1 MALPMAGPGGYGD
14 EYSER
19 ASSLE
24 DYKVTCIR
32 FVRDISVDYIA
43 WVDRYALPAE
53 EDARRREGITSV
65 VGRADEWISRVARSI
80 RGVDVVMND
89 AIQKMAEATA
99 GRPFPIDVTVGG
111 VRAYTRARPGPVEVR
126 LRASGRGARS
136 AALGRHSRDER
147 FRLESTFPASIA
159 EGGLDGSPDA
169 SDLALLLDA
178 SGASRDDVVSF
189 TVVVQETEAGEETDR
204 RGVSTIVHIG

>member
-14 EYSER
+14 ECSER

-32 FVRDISVDYIA
+32 FVRDISADYLA
-43 WVDRYALPAE
+43 WVDRYALPAG
-53 EDARRREGITSV
+53 EDALRREGITSV

-99 GRPFPIDVTVGG
+99 GRPFPIEVTVGG
-111 VRAYTRARPGPVEVR
+111 VPAYARARPGAVEVR
-126 LRASGRGARS
+126 LRAGGRGGRA

-147 FRLESTFPASIA
+147 FRLESTFPASIS
-159 EGGLDGSPDA
+159 EGGLAGSPDA
-169 SDLALLLDA
+169 SDLALRLDA
-178 SGASRDDVVSF
+178 SRASHGDVVSF

-204 RGVSTIVHIG
+204 RGVSTIVHIA

>member
-1 MALPMAGPGGYGD
+1 MAGPGGYGD
-14 EYSER
+14 ECSER

-32 FVRDISVDYIA
+32 FVRDISADYLA
-43 WVDRYALPAE
+43 WVDRYALPAG
-53 EDARRREGITSV
+53 EDALRREGITSV

-99 GRPFPIDVTVGG
+99 GRPFPIEVTVGG
-111 VRAYTRARPGPVEVR
+111 VPAYARARPGAVEVR
-126 LRASGRGARS
+126 LRAGGRGGRA

-147 FRLESTFPASIA
+147 FRLESTFPASIS
-159 EGGLDGSPDA
+159 EGGLAGSPDA
-169 SDLALLLDA
+169 SDLALRLDA
-178 SGASRDDVVSF
+178 SRASHGDVVSF

-204 RGVSTIVHIG
+204 RGVSTIVHIA

>member
-1 MALPMAGPGGYGD
+1 MAGPGGYGD
-14 EYSER
+14 ECSER

-32 FVRDISVDYIA
+32 FVRDISADYLA
-43 WVDRYALPAE
+43 WVDRYALPAG
-53 EDARRREGITSV
+53 EDALRREGITSV

-99 GRPFPIDVTVGG
+99 GRPFPIEVTVGG
-111 VRAYTRARPGPVEVR
+111 VPAYARARPGAVEVR
-126 LRASGRGARS
+126 LRAGGRGGRA

-147 FRLESTFPASIA
+147 FRLESTFPASIS
-159 EGGLDGSPDA
+159 EDGLAGSPDA
-169 SDLALLLDA
+169 SDLALRLDA
-178 SGASRDDVVSF
+178 SRASHGDVVSF

-204 RGVSTIVHIG
+204 RGVSTIVHIA

>member
-1 MALPMAGPGGYGD
+1 MAGPGGYGD
-14 EYSER
+14 ECSER

-32 FVRDISVDYIA
+32 FVRDISADYLA
-43 WVDRYALPAE
+43 WVDRYALPAG
-53 EDARRREGITSV
+53 EDALRREGITSV

-99 GRPFPIDVTVGG
+99 GRPFPIEVTVGG
-111 VRAYTRARPGPVEVR
+111 VPAYARARPGAVEVR
-126 LRASGRGARS
+126 LRAGGRGGRA

-147 FRLESTFPASIA
+147 FRLESTFPASLS
-159 EGGLDGSPDA
+159 EGGLAGSPDA
-169 SDLALLLDA
+169 SDLALRLDA
-178 SGASRDDVVSF
+178 SRASHDDVVSF

-204 RGVSTIVHIG
+204 RGVSTIVHIA

>member
-1 MALPMAGPGGYGD
+1 MAGPGGYGD
-14 EYSER
+14 ECSER

-32 FVRDISVDYIA
+32 FVRDISADYLA
-43 WVDRYALPAE
+43 WVDRYALPAG
-53 EDARRREGITSV
+53 EDALRREGITSV

-111 VRAYTRARPGPVEVR
+111 VPAYARARPGAVEVR
-126 LRASGRGARS
+126 LRAGGRGGRA

-147 FRLESTFPASIA
+147 FRLESTFPASIS
-159 EGGLDGSPDA
+159 EGGLAGSPDA
-169 SDLALLLDA
+169 SDLALRLDA
-178 SGASRDDVVSF
+178 SRASHGDVVSF

-204 RGVSTIVHIG
+204 RGVSTIVHIA